1 MKDLRDISLSH
12 SENKIKEV
20 NDALNIVKDYL
31 KKFNTNYNKEKKYN
45 FIIEIER
52 IIQQYENQGEENL
65 NDQFNFN
72 IKKLINN
79 CLIYYD
85 KGSEAQYGSEENEK
99 NEKIE
104 YKWDI

>member
-52 IIQQYENQGEENL
+52 IIQQLREMRL
-65 NDQFNFN
+65 KMM
-72 IKKLINN
+72 IKSIILK
-79 CLIYYD
+79 
-85 KGSEAQYGSEENEK
+85 K
-99 NEKIE
+99 
-104 YKWDI
+104 